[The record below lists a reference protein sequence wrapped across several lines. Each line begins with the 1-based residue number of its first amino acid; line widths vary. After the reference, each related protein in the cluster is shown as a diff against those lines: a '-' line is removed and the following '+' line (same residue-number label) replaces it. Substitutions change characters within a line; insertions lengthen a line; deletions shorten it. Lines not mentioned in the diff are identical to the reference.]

1 MAINKKLIHFK
12 NFSDFNSKKLSANEN
27 NTQYTLGIEGAV
39 TNGSPDILYQSIC
52 YIKDAKKMWTH
63 GTLYSYY
70 DDNISYLTTSNIKTL
85 GGQSLV
91 GSGDL
96 PIPDHTHTL
105 SQIKDLPE
113 GTYVDSG
120 IIYVPNGSLL
130 VGGNTLLFN
139 DGIITKSILSNGYNF
154 DTDTKLELD
163 KDTKRLRLKYNLADE
178 TLIEEYPLMS
188 DIDAKVQKLMTDTEL
203 KFFCIEPVTVT
214 INGEATTYDA
224 NTLVDIFLRVSDT
237 FEVTTTSNSSI
248 ASLYAWPGALGTY
261 YEWLEGINLFDGV
274 LFNMNNEDL
283 YTKWSQGNQ
292 GLYHVQFAQYKNC
305 VFWSD
310 LEYISDVAKRTN
322 YTLYYS
328 SELPLCYSTI
338 PDNTFKAF
346 YFAYNVTC
354 DPNWSNPAYK
364 ESFAKATWATQ
375 VFSYYGM
382 HSIGIFD
389 MSTSDFNIVLP
400 KDCRGLCYHAPNILN
415 IGVLDAVNTTN
426 FGAKSGSW
434 RDAFADCTCL
444 QNLYIINLKV
454 NLNISWSPINQESI
468 YFIVNRAANTN
479 KITISLSPYTY
490 YGLSQETKDLAAS
503 KNITLELIT
512 SNYLEDKR
520 LTAINL
526 TGDGKTYLSS
536 DGTYKEMDFE
546 WEYITN

>member
-1 MAINKKLIHFK
+1 
-12 NFSDFNSKKLSANEN
+12 
-27 NTQYTLGIEGAV
+27 
-39 TNGSPDILYQSIC
+39 
-52 YIKDAKKMWTH
+52 
-63 GTLYSYY
+63 
-70 DDNISYLTTSNIKTL
+70 
-85 GGQSLV
+85 
-91 GSGDL
+91 
-96 PIPDHTHTL
+96 
-105 SQIKDLPE
+105 
-113 GTYVDSG
+113 
-120 IIYVPNGSLL
+120 
-130 VGGNTLLFN
+130 
-139 DGIITKSILSNGYNF
+139 
-154 DTDTKLELD
+154 
-163 KDTKRLRLKYNLADE
+163 
-178 TLIEEYPLMS
+178 
-188 DIDAKVQKLMTDTEL
+188 
-203 KFFCIEPVTVT
+203 
-214 INGEATTYDA
+214 
-224 NTLVDIFLRVSDT
+224 
-237 FEVTTTSNSSI
+237 
-248 ASLYAWPGALGTY
+248 
-261 YEWLEGINLFDGV
+261 
-274 LFNMNNEDL
+274 MNNEEL
-283 YTKWSQGNQ
+283 YTKWSQVNQ

-415 IGVLDAVNTTN
+415 IGVLDATNTTN

-454 NLNISWSPINQESI
+454 NLNVSWSPINQESI
-468 YFIVNRAANTN
+468 YFIVNRAANTKN
-479 KITISLSPYTY
+479 ITISLSPYTY

-526 TGDGKTYLSS
+526 TGDGKAYLSS

-546 WEYITN
+546 WEYL

>member
-1 MAINKKLIHFK
+1 MAKKFVRT
-12 NFSDFNSKKLSANEN
+12 NSEYFEN
-27 NTQYTLGIEGAV
+27 NVNKDEYVNSIVFIEDTLQIW
-39 TNGSPDILYQSIC
+39 TNN
-52 YIKDAKKMWTH
+52 K
-63 GTLYSYY
+63 YY
-70 DDNISYLTTSNIKTL
+70 ATIIDWSNVLNPPIV
-85 GGQSLV
+85 SD
-91 GSGDL
+91 GDG
-96 PIPDHTHTL
+96 DKFL
-105 SQIKDLPE
+105 SND
-113 GTYVDSG
+113 GTY
-120 IIYVPNGSLL
+120 
-130 VGGNTLLFN
+130 
-139 DGIITKSILSNGYNF
+139 KSITAEAIKFSSN
-154 DTDTKLELD
+154 T
-163 KDTKRLRLKYNLADE
+163 
-178 TLIEEYPLMS
+178 
-188 DIDAKVQKLMTDTEL
+188 QL
-203 KFFCIEPVTVT
+203 KFYCVEPVTVV
-214 INGEATTYDA
+214 IGEDVEEFPA
-224 NTLVDIFLRVSDT
+224 NTLVSKTLKATDMFSIIPTSD
-237 FEVTTTSNSSI
+237 NSI
-248 ASLYAWPGALGTY
+248 LTLDAWPGPLQQWY
-261 YEWLEGINLFDGV
+261 SWLDGV
-274 LFNMNNEDL
+274 SLFSNIIFNMNVEEL
-283 YTKWSQGNQ
+283 YTKWNQ
-292 GLYHVQFAQYKNC
+292 GHQGQYHVQFAQYKNC
-305 VFWSD
+305 IFWSD
-310 LEYISDVAKRTN
+310 LAYISDVSLRTN

-328 SELPLCYSTI
+328 NEMPLCYSQI
-338 PDNTFKAF
+338 PDNTFKSF
-346 YFAYNVTC
+346 YLAYNVTS
-354 DPNWSNPAYK
+354 DPNWSNPVYK
-364 ESFAKATWATQ
+364 ESFSKATWATQ

-415 IGVLDAVNTTN
+415 IGVLDANNTTN

-520 LTAINL
+520 LTTINL